1 MAKEFPTDW
10 HRQRYIEGLKNEITS
25 LEQRVEHLDGALD
38 GALGN
43 EVALAEAKDGVKAAQ
58 AELDRVLKLKDET
71 EKGDGGEKPLA
82 KMKLAELVEKAAE
95 VGIDGD
101 DLEALKKPGVSKK
114 TVIDAI
120 QAKQAQA

>member
-25 LEQRVEHLDGALD
+25 LEQRVEHLG

-43 EVALAEAKDGVKAAQ
+43 EVALAEAKDGVKAAK

-82 KMKLAELVEKAAE
+82 KMKLAELVEKAAD